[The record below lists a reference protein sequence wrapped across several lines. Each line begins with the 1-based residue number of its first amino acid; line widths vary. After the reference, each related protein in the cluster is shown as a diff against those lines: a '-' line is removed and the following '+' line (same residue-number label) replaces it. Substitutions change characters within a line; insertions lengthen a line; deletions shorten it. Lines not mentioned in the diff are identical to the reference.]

1 MNFRYGDIFYGD
13 KEVKVLTYD
22 ELVLQ
27 AIRSGE
33 NSFEYHNHAYEVKKR
48 EDEFYDIFSNDE
60 KVAEAIYEDD
70 SCAVIIDDDKKEYV
84 RNTRSRYYENLYKK
98 DLEKVRSRPYPEP
111 PKDERW

>member
-1 MNFRYGDIFYGD
+1 MKRFKIPETGNNVILKSKKTDDY
-13 KEVKVLTYD
+13 KEIKIV
-22 ELVLQ
+22 
-27 AIRSGE
+27 
-33 NSFEYHNHAYEVKKR
+33 EV
-48 EDEFYDIFSNDE
+48 EDEFYAIFSNDE